1 MFFTHTTA
9 ALLLGA
15 PLPIEVERDSRL
27 HISAVAESRAPH
39 ARGIRGHALDLDADR
54 QLAMTG
60 SLLHTNATRTWFDLA
75 NLLRIHDLVA
85 VGDYLIHWR
94 NPRTSVQELRAFC
107 AKQAGRRGVRKAR
120 MALPLLSDR
129 SESRPESV
137 LRVILELGGL
147 PHPQINHE
155 IVLTQTGSLVRTDFA
170 FPDQKVLL
178 EYQGDYHR
186 IRKDQWRKDMTRR
199 RMLGADG
206 WKVIELNA
214 DDLKHPATLV
224 SQISRSLTHR

>member
-1 MFFTHTTA
+1 MTASTSEGIRARKNLDSLNPDLGESRAQLIQRCKKFASRMPTGMFFTHTTA

-15 PLPIEVERDSRL
+15 PLPIEVERDSML

-39 ARGIRGHALDLDADR
+39 ARGIRGHALDLDVDR
-54 QLAMTG
+54 ELSITG

-94 NPRTSVQELRAFC
+94 NPRTSVQDLRAFC
-107 AKQAGRRGVRKAR
+107 AKQSGRRGVRKAR
-120 MALPLLSDR
+120 MALPLLSNR

-155 IVLTQTGSLVRTDFA
+155 IVFTQTGSLVRTDFA

-186 IRKDQWRKDMTRR
+186 IRKDQ
-199 RMLGADG
+199 
-206 WKVIELNA
+206 
-214 DDLKHPATLV
+214 
-224 SQISRSLTHR
+224 